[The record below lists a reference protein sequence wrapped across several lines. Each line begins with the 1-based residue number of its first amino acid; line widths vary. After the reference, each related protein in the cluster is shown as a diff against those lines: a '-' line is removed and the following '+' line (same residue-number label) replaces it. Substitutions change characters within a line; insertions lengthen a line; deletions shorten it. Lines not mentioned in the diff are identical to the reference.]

1 MFSGVYVAPGA
12 VVRDSVIFSDS
23 KILGGAVINYSM
35 LDHDVVVGTGAV
47 VGEEKNKGGKIAVV
61 GAEVSI
67 NPGEVV
73 KGGAMLYPQTE
84 KELEKEKYEDD

>member
-1 MFSGVYVAPGA
+1 MSQENPSSQLDVEFIYLP
-12 VVRDSVIFSDS
+12 
-23 KILGGAVINYSM
+23 VINYSM

>member
-1 MFSGVYVAPGA
+1 MPWWEQKF
-12 VVRDSVIFSDS
+12 
-23 KILGGAVINYSM
+23 
-35 LDHDVVVGTGAV
+35 
-47 VGEEKNKGGKIAVV
+47 
-61 GAEVSI
+61 SI

>member
-1 MFSGVYVAPGA
+1 M
-12 VVRDSVIFSDS
+12 
-23 KILGGAVINYSM
+23 
-35 LDHDVVVGTGAV
+35 

-61 GAEVSI
+61 GAHVSI

-73 KGGAMLYPQTE
+73 KGGAMLFPQTE